1 MQKYFLLLVYKPALT
16 KEQVEERILS
26 EIHPVFEEYKI
37 PKPKYTYSGNKLFA
51 HIIKKNKSGHY
62 VCLTF
67 ACETAEQK
75 KNITLLT
82 KRINEIQD
90 VIRVIPLKVDNPEE
104 TVESLTKMDI
114 NIDSRELY
122 L

>member
-1 MQKYFLLLVYKPALT
+1 MQKYFLLLVYKPSLT

-26 EIHPVFEEYKI
+26 EIHPIFEEYNI
-37 PKPKYTYSGNKLFA
+37 QKPRYTYAGNKLFA

-62 VCLTF
+62 VCFTF
-67 ACETAEQK
+67 ACQTPQEK
-75 KNITLLT
+75 KNITFLT

-90 VIRVIPLKVDNPEE
+90 VIRVIPLQTNNPEE
-104 TVESLTKMDI
+104 TMESLCKMDI
-114 NIDSRELY
+114 NIDSKELY